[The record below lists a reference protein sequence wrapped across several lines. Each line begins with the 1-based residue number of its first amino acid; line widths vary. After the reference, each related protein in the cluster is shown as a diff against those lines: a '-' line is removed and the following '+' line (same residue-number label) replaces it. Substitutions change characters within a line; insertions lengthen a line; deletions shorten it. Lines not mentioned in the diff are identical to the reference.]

1 MVEPITLAALG
12 ATALAEGIKFL
23 YAQAGETIKWW
34 RERKS
39 AADPVPV
46 VEQAPVKTPLIAKPA
61 DEAAVARLEEDIRKL
76 RGALAVYADDV
87 APEPAD
93 PGNADLLATVDALRQ
108 ALEAA
113 LGQDLTWAGEERP
126 ERGTGV
132 DAAIDVEQVAGYV
145 AAVRARSIEGGQV
158 RAHVRAGTV
167 EPGGQVIGVEADQIR

>member
-46 VEQAPVKTPLIAKPA
+46 VEQAPVKTPLTPKPA
-61 DEAAVARLEEDIRKL
+61 DPAVVERLEEDIRKL

-87 APEPAD
+87 APEPVD
-93 PGNADLLATVDALRQ
+93 EKNPDLLATVDALRQ

-113 LGQDLTWAGEERP
+113 LGQDLTLAGEQRP
-126 ERGTGV
+126 ERGTAV
-132 DAAIDVEQVAGYV
+132 EADLDVERVVGYV
-145 AAVRARSIEGGQV
+145 AAVRARSIEGGRV
-158 RAHVRAGTV
+158 RTSVRAGTV
-167 EPGGQVIGVEADQIR
+167 EAGAEVIGVEADQIR